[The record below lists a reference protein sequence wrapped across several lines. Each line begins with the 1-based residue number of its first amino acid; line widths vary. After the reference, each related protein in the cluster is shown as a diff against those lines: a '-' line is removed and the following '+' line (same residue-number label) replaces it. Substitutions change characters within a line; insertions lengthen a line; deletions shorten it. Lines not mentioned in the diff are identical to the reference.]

1 MEIATVA
8 ILLYVLSLPRWLE
21 VFSFLLL
28 SEDFAASFW
37 LWAFRAGSSDGIGGT
52 FSFGASPGYSGVTIL
67 FPQYEQNLLSS
78 ESSAPHLEHFIS
90 HISFNF
96 PMKGSAV

>member
-52 FSFGASPGYSGVTIL
+52 FFFGASPGFSGVSIL
-67 FPQYEQNLLSS
+67 FPQYKIYYPLRFPLRILNISS
-78 ESSAPHLEHFIS
+78 LTSPLIFR
-90 HISFNF
+90 
-96 PMKGSAV
+96 